1 MLRRRGV
8 SCALM
13 TLALAAL
20 CYTIAFRWT
29 EVTSGEDGLGG
40 LARGSL
46 GPIDLGDSRAY
57 YALCAAIALGVLFLL
72 LRLLRSPFGHVLAA
86 IRENEQRA
94 RFQGYPVQ
102 RSKPAAFVI
111 PAPVPG
117 TAGEHSGSA
126 HSIVSAGETLGVATK
141 SD

>member
-29 EVTSGEDGLGG
+29 EVTGGGDGLGG

-72 LRLLRSPFGHVLAA
+72 LRLLRSPFGHAL
-86 IRENEQRA
+86 
-94 RFQGYPVQ
+94 
-102 RSKPAAFVI
+102 RSEERRVGQECVRTWSSRW
-111 PAPVPG
+111 APY
-117 TAGEHSGSA
+117 
-126 HSIVSAGETLGVATK
+126 TLK
-141 SD
+141 KKKRIEK

>member
-1 MLRRRGV
+1 
-8 SCALM
+8 M

-20 CYTIAFRWT
+20 CYTSAFRWT
-29 EVTSGEDGLGG
+29 EVTGGEDGLGG

-57 YALCAAIALGVLFLL
+57 YAHCAAIALGVLFLL

-94 RFQGYPVQ
+94 RFQGYHVE
-102 RSKPAAFVI
+102 RYKLAAFVI
-111 PAPVPG
+111 SATVTG
-117 TAGEHSGSA
+117 LAGGLSGFD
-126 HSIVSAGETLGVATK
+126 HYIVSAEDRKSVVLGQGVAVRV
-141 SD
+141 DIGG